1 MSDTI
6 GRITVPAVVNSGLT
20 FPLTTQF
27 PFGFSVDRPMIVHR
41 FGSLDAKQEQR
52 YFVGIGPRKFQFKRA
67 VIRKTEIDQLRTF
80 WESMQGPWQSFA
92 YTVPN
97 ADGTT
102 SSVQVTFEQTP
113 ISFAQMVNAAQVGL
127 SLIEV
132 VSSAPSYPVTS
143 VCVRFPSTAL
153 STALLAEV
161 QQIIPLI
168 HIRVRETAVP
178 DIWLSDRRVTVTD
191 NAGGAIQAAMG
202 WAGSSQTYI
211 PRLTGIGEQGSDVLI
226 SQDIRGSSDSVR
238 LTFGNADRVMTQLA
252 NDTDLK
258 WAEID
263 LCLLHVNSGTILQ
276 LWKGVIQNFTSD
288 GTANFP
294 MQCSDGFFQIM
305 NQYPV
310 RQVSRQCWKTY
321 NDGTNCPWASAGA
334 SSASVTAA
342 GGDPTTCDY
351 YLESANGC
359 QVHGMSQWFGGQQA
373 DPQGVS
379 IKDDSTGFLG
389 FGRNS
394 VTATSII
401 SDTVWGL
408 ALQEIWCNSGGNP
421 LYAFMATPLMVDYRD
436 ESTFADSLGIVG
448 AGPLGGFTASAVVTN
463 ADGYRYVVAPMVDG
477 FTWQGFKVDGN
488 LNVIQNQ
495 AGMGLRL
502 VQGNDPVNP
511 TTDYF
516 SLGAGTPQGWTPNNY
531 AAGVA
536 LCEMRIV
543 KPSTIQPSTPDQ
555 HKMTVPID
563 YGLSG
568 WVWDQNGNRS
578 VVTGLVN
585 PFWIAVN
592 MLLRAKGICG
602 IIPTPLVLTAITVT
616 LPPSSFFSF
625 SGSTIGVFTIM
636 AEFGNPVGIVGV
648 LVAAIGSA
656 FEGNAFNVPMSDAA
670 NAAAVILQQN
680 VSNWQN
686 LPAVY
691 QTTANQT
698 IFVANFQT
706 IWNAYVNACDV
717 IFEGNPTSSDAKKAL
732 TSSINDRL
740 PGGKYDWF
748 AYYLNPIA
756 TATVAFNSSSAITA
770 ITITGGSTP
779 GNSMTAA
786 NLSAEQL
793 ATFVLPSLVVGDGS
807 GAAEIAAAQVP
818 AVLGTGTETQ
828 FQFQGVVASQKPFK
842 DWITEVLNC
851 CLGFYTWEFGKFK
864 LGCRVNAGA
873 VDAYTIG
880 NILYQTLRLNP
891 IQAAFEHLVI
901 SYADVNYQYQA
912 NTAEYV
918 DKSHAA
924 YYGRAGSPLTSQMHS
939 VGLST
944 LSQALRIAATRTREE
959 CGGVTP
965 AEWRNARAAAW
976 QTTLL
981 GLGNEVGQVVSMTH
995 PDVPGMRGT
1004 CNVSG
1009 STATWVSGD
1018 PWTYAGTANGD
1029 SELVNKEIVIGGLQ
1043 VTITA
1048 VASDG
1053 STITTSPAPPSGT
1066 GMAFKVIT
1074 MCFRVQRWSLM
1085 KDWSVQIEGQTVT
1098 QSMYDLDLG
1107 PKPIDV
1113 APAPLPALF
1122 YPIPLGPAWAPY
1134 QIQANA
1140 SDALFPGEWT
1150 FDSDQ
1155 VYVPMQDGSAQ
1166 ANMAVTGKQPVN
1178 EFSAT
1183 GAGGPG
1189 IGSVVVNAAGG
1200 VLPANTTYWVAVC
1213 ALDAN
1218 GVPSA
1223 PSNIAIV
1230 GTGSA
1235 VGGSITLNGIVWP
1248 AVTGLASYVLFIGSQ
1263 DDLICA
1269 QATGALTATGGGTT
1283 YTPGAITF
1291 GGPVVRS
1298 TWALP
1303 SPYVAK
1309 VRVKAKILRH
1319 SGVIGSPV
1327 TTVSTNTIVSTDLV
1341 DTSSTPFNA
1350 TGRVLSIIGRPNSS
1364 TPFASFNIT
1373 AHNPATG
1380 TFTLDRDPTG
1390 IVQGGGDNVGD
1401 AFAIRNQASNL
1412 SWQAEAVTTVS
1423 DTGYLNG
1430 ANGYTGLTA
1439 GAEVGNLIRV
1449 IAGTGR
1455 GQAPSTITAN
1465 TSTSLTFQPPL
1476 TMDNT
1481 SIWII
1486 EGPTWAFQ
1494 ADSTSIDNAS
1504 PLTPVTLSVP
1514 TANFIKQPML
1524 IGGFTV
1530 DVNGNESPDG
1540 DAPIR
1545 EDWVYGAAGNNAS
1558 PGATLQVDGTLA
1570 IGSNQAPPLQLSAN
1584 RTPSS
1589 VIALAGSAPTGA
1601 GVTVNINVGGTLW
1614 MSLTIAEGNTSVQ
1627 ATSAQIKTAGQ
1638 IAGGSN
1644 ITLDITAV
1652 GTTVPGANLSVFIYL

>member
-1 MSDTI
+1 MSDII

-20 FPLTTQF
+20 FPLTSQF
-27 PFGFSVDRPMIVHR
+27 PFGFSVDRPVIVHR

-52 YFVGIGPRKFQFKRA
+52 YFVGIGPRKFVFKRA
-67 VIRKTEIDQLRTF
+67 VIRKTEVDQLRTF
-80 WESMQGPWQSFA
+80 WESMQGPWQSFT
-92 YTVPN
+92 YNVPN
-97 ADGTT
+97 ADNTT
-102 SSVQVTFEQTP
+102 SAVQVTFEQSP
-113 ISFAQMVNAAQVGL
+113 ISFQQLVNAAQTGL
-127 SLIEV
+127 NLIEV
-132 VSSAPSYPVTS
+132 VSSAPSYPVSS

-191 NAGGAIQAAMG
+191 SVGGAVQAAMG

-258 WAEID
+258 WSEID

-310 RQVSRQCWKTY
+310 RQISRQCWKTY
-321 NDGTNCPWASAGA
+321 NDGINCPWASAGA
-334 SSASVTAA
+334 SSAAVTAA

-359 QVHGMSQWFGGQQA
+359 QVHGMSSWFGGQQA
-373 DPQGVS
+373 DPQGVI

-394 VTATSII
+394 VTATSIV

-421 LYAFMATPLMVDYRD
+421 LYAFMVTPLMIDYRD
-436 ESTFADSLGIVG
+436 ESTFADSLAIVG
-448 AGPLGGFTASAVVTN
+448 AGPLGGFTASSVVTN

-488 LNVIQNQ
+488 LNITQNQ

-516 SLGAGTPQGWTPNNY
+516 SLGQGTPQVWTPNNY

-543 KPSTIQPSTPDQ
+543 KPSAIQPSTPDQ

-568 WVWDQNGNRS
+568 WVWDQYGNRS
-578 VVTGLVN
+578 VVTGLTN
-585 PFWIAVN
+585 PFWIVVN
-592 MLLRAKGICG
+592 MLLRAQGICG
-602 IIPTPLVLTAITVT
+602 IVPTLLVASSVTVA

-625 SGSTIGVFTIM
+625 SGSTIGIFQIM
-636 AEFGNPVGIVGV
+636 AYCGNPVGIIGV

-656 FEGNAFNVPMSDAA
+656 FAGNAYSVPMSDAA
-670 NAAAVILQQN
+670 NAAETVLQQN
-680 VSNWQN
+680 LSNWQN
-686 LPAVY
+686 LAAVY

-698 IFVANFQT
+698 AFAANFNT
-706 IWNAYVNACDV
+706 IWLAYVNACEV
-717 IFEGNPTSSDAKKAL
+717 IAGPNPTGDAQSAL
-732 TSSINDRL
+732 IRSVEDRMPSGATLTVGSITFTGN
-740 PGGKYDWF
+740 GKYNWQ
-748 AYYLNPIA
+748 AYYLTP
-756 TATVAFNSSSAITA
+756 
-770 ITITGGSTP
+770 ITGSATP
-779 GNSMTAA
+779 GNTMTAV
-786 NLSAEQL
+786 NLSAQQL
-793 ATFVLPSLVVGDGS
+793 ASFVLPSLIVGDGS
-807 GAAEIAAAQVP
+807 GTAEIAAAQVP
-818 AVLGTGTETQ
+818 AILGTGNETQ
-828 FQFQGVVASQKPFK
+828 FQFQGVIASQKPFK
-842 DWITEVLNC
+842 GWVTEVLNC
-851 CLGFYTWEFGKFK
+851 CLGFYAWEFGKLK
-864 LGCRVNAGA
+864 LGIRVNAGA

-901 SYADVNYQYQA
+901 SYADVAYQYQA
-912 NTAEYV
+912 NTAEYC

-944 LSQALRIAATRTREE
+944 LSQALRVAATRTREE

-995 PDVPGMRGT
+995 PDVPGMRGV

-1029 SELVNKEIVIGGLQ
+1029 TELIDKVIVIGGSQ

-1048 VASDG
+1048 VASNG
-1053 STITTSPAPPSGT
+1053 STITTSPAPPSGN
-1066 GMAFKVIT
+1066 GQAFKVIT
-1074 MCFRVQRWSLM
+1074 MCFRIQRWSLM

-1098 QSMYDLDLG
+1098 QSMYDLDVG

-1113 APAPLPALF
+1113 APAPMPALF
-1122 YPIPLGPAWAPY
+1122 YSIPLGPAWAPY

-1155 VYVPMQDGSAQ
+1155 VYVPLQDGSAQ
-1166 ANMAVTGKQPVN
+1166 ANMVITGKQPVN

-1183 GAGGPG
+1183 GAGAPG
-1189 IGSVVVNAAGG
+1189 IGSVAVNATGG
-1200 VLPANTTYWVAVC
+1200 VLPANTTYWVAIC

-1218 GVPSA
+1218 GVPSV

-1235 VGGSITLNGIVWP
+1235 IGGSITLNGITWP

-1269 QATGALTATGGGTT
+1269 QATGTLTATGGGTT
-1283 YTPGAITF
+1283 YTPGSITF

-1309 VRVKAKILRH
+1309 VRVKAKLLRH
-1319 SGVIGSPV
+1319 SGVIGAPV
-1327 TTVSTNTIVSTDLV
+1327 TTVSTNTIVSTDLA

-1373 AHNPATG
+1373 AHVPSTG

-1401 AFAIRNQASNL
+1401 AFAIRNQADNL
-1412 SWQAEAVTTVS
+1412 SWQAEAVTTVN
-1423 DTGYLNG
+1423 DNGYKNV

-1439 GAEVGNLIRV
+1439 GAEVGNLIRI

-1465 TSTSLTFQPPL
+1465 TSTSLTFQPAL

-1481 SIWII
+1481 SVWII
-1486 EGPTWAFQ
+1486 EGPNWIPPV
-1494 ADSTSIDNAS
+1494 DSTSIGNAS
-1504 PLTPVTLSVP
+1504 PLTPVALSLP

-1524 IGGFTV
+1524 IGGYTV

-1540 DAPIR
+1540 DAPVR

-1589 VIALAGSAPTGA
+1589 VVALAGTAPTGA
-1601 GVTVNINVGGTLW
+1601 GITVNINVGGTLW
-1614 MSLTIAEGNTSVQ
+1614 MSLTIAAGNTSVQ
-1627 ATSAQIKTAGQ
+1627 ATSAQLTTAGQ